1 MKSNT
6 EHFHLT
12 MSTGHSV
19 NFRLGGSRIER
30 SDCDKMLA
38 VKFDYKLT
46 DEVFFQRTV

>member
-19 NFRLGGSRIER
+19 NFRLGDSRIER
-30 SDCDKMLA
+30 SDCEKMSA